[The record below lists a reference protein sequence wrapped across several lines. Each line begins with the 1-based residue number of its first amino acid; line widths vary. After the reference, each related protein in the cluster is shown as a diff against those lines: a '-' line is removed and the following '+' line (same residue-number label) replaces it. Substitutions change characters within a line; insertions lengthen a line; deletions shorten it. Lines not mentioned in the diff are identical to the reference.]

1 MTDTE
6 KKFKDA
12 FMALLANYQH
22 DIGEV
27 TEHQQTFCDYSCPL
41 GKSFT
46 DSCKRIFGEDADPT
60 NEQCAEAI
68 ADFYA
73 ADWNCGKDY

>member
-6 KKFKDA
+6 KDYKTA
-12 FMALLANYQH
+12 FMALLENYRD
-22 DIGEV
+22 DISKV

-41 GKSFT
+41 GKRFT

-60 NEQCAEAI
+60 AEQCAKVI
-68 ADFYA
+68 ADFYT
-73 ADWNCGKDY
+73 AD